1 MFYFDGAMNP
11 AGRGIGAVLVS
22 PDDVRMPV
30 TFKLKFKCSN
40 NAAEYEACI
49 AGLRAARELGI
60 KELEV
65 YGDSL
70 LIISQVRKNWKVR
83 DQKLLPFHKCLTELV
98 EKFDRVT
105 FTHLFRDRNNFA
117 PGFFDRN
124 TGRLDSRTHR
134 GWTEE

>member
-70 LIISQVRKNWKVR
+70 LIISQVRKN
-83 DQKLLPFHKCLTELV
+83 
-98 EKFDRVT
+98 
-105 FTHLFRDRNNFA
+105 
-117 PGFFDRN
+117 
-124 TGRLDSRTHR
+124 
-134 GWTEE
+134 